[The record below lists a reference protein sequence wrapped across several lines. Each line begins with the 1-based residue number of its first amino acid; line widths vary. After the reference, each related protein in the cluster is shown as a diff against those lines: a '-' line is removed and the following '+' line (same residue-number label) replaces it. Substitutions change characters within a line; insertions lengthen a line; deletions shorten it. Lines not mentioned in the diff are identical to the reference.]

1 MFVKRCH
8 IFIKKASDC
17 ATLVIMDALSIVELI
32 AADFISPNILLLE
45 DMRFDGVQYFK
56 LVVVSMYGYDFSRV
70 DSDVA

>member
-1 MFVKRCH
+1 
-8 IFIKKASDC
+8 
-17 ATLVIMDALSIVELI
+17 MDALSIVELI